1 MTKILID
8 RETVVQLVRMLS
20 RCLDDAIQVQCDLAQ
35 GYSKSLALAQM
46 VQVELSKEALTAG
59 RAALAKAEMVEP
71 TAWVLT
77 EELEKRETTTR
88 AHLWFTNPVN
98 CMWTPI
104 YTGTTSPKEQP

>member
-59 RAALAKAEMVEP
+59 RAALANAEPRKVEP
-71 TAWVLT
+71 YAWRNPMNGVVISNDKK
-77 EELEKRETTTR
+77 EKLLCVGNGYPNFSEPLYV
-88 AHLWFTNPVN
+88 AGV
-98 CMWTPI
+98 
-104 YTGTTSPKEQP
+104 QP